1 MHGTKAFDD
10 RRNDGIKEMLRR
22 LRSEMRSDAA
32 SAPCG
37 NDPAPP
43 PLVQQSAGGLGVLC
57 GAASW
62 PLGYLRCQRMRVL
75 LWSVCLSVVRWV
87 PW

>member
-1 MHGTKAFDD
+1 MGRSATEHGLACW
-10 RRNDGIKEMLRR
+10 RRTGAEDARDFRCTVLQGTQGSCRR
-22 LRSEMRSDAA
+22 MVVCFA
-32 SAPCG
+32 C
-37 NDPAPP
+37 
-43 PLVQQSAGGLGVLC
+43 VCGVLC